1 MPLSVFSKAPEPL
14 ITPLIIL
21 AGALNAVE
29 AIQKGCELYNEY
41 KGVVL
46 QAKETFDEAKEQV
59 EEVLGLWEFIKSKLF
74 GAEPAEIK
82 PDKHRI
88 EETQQKVTQT
98 VTKRAVQQVP
108 LSEQDI
114 KAELVKNL
122 KVFFKAM
129 IAINKRIAEQQL
141 RIDTQYIEP
150 DELLDVSLD
159 LVIAKKEMEKAQKEI
174 REVMIYQ
181 SPPELG
187 ALYTDVIEMFG
198 IVQEKQE
205 VTHLRALKHR
215 KEEVLRK
222 HRLINKIR
230 QRIAWVVVMALIVME
245 TWGLTIAILL
255 ARQPT

>member
-1 MPLSVFSKAPEPL
+1 MPLL
-14 ITPLIIL
+14 IL
-21 AGALNAVE
+21 AGALKAVE
-29 AIQKGCELYNEY
+29 AIQQGCELYKEY
-41 KGVVL
+41 KGTVL
-46 QAKETFDEAKEQV
+46 KAKKTFDEVKGIATEVTQV
-59 EEVLGLWEFIKSKLF
+59 STGIWGFIQSLFTSKSE
-74 GAEPAEIK
+74 AIK
-82 PDKHRI
+82 PPNQRTSADRI
-88 EETQQKVTQT
+88 EVSND
-98 VTKRAVQQVP
+98 TKTEVK
-108 LSEQDI
+108 EK
-114 KAELVKNL
+114 KAEKAPPLEYDEQGIKNELIKNL

-129 IAINKRIAEQQL
+129 IAIQHKIETQQL
-141 RIDTQYIEP
+141 RIDTEFIEP

-205 VTHLRALKHR
+205 ITHLRALKQR
-215 KEEVLRK
+215 KEEVLKK

>member
-1 MPLSVFSKAPEPL
+1 MPLL
-14 ITPLIIL
+14 IL
-21 AGALNAVE
+21 AGALKAVE
-29 AIQKGCELYNEY
+29 AIQQGCELYKEY
-41 KGVVL
+41 KGTVL
-46 QAKETFDEAKEQV
+46 KAKKTFDEVKGIATE
-59 EEVLGLWEFIKSKLF
+59 
-74 GAEPAEIK
+74 
-82 PDKHRI
+82 
-88 EETQQKVTQT
+88 VTQVST
-98 VTKRAVQQVP
+98 SIWGFIQSLFNKTPDPPASKPVQDVVQVAVETSKKAAKQAP
-108 LSEQDI
+108 LEYDEQLI
-114 KAELVKNL
+114 KNELIKNL

-129 IAINKRIAEQQL
+129 IAIQRKIETQQL
-141 RIDTQYIEP
+141 RIDTEFIEP

-205 VTHLRALKHR
+205 VTHLLAIKRR

-222 HRLINKIR
+222 HRIIAKLR
-230 QRIAWVVVMALIVME
+230 QRIAWVIVMAIVVLE

>member
-1 MPLSVFSKAPEPL
+1 MPLL
-14 ITPLIIL
+14 IL
-21 AGALNAVE
+21 AGALKAVE
-29 AIQKGCELYNEY
+29 AIQQGCELYKEY
-41 KGVVL
+41 KGTVL
-46 QAKETFDEAKEQV
+46 KAKKTFDEVKGIATEVTQV
-59 EEVLGLWEFIKSKLF
+59 STGIWGFIKDRFFSDGNTKVKVETKKKQETPQRTE
-74 GAEPAEIK
+74 GA
-82 PDKHRI
+82 
-88 EETQQKVTQT
+88 QKVTET
-98 VTKRAVQQVP
+98 VTKRVVP
-108 LSEQDI
+108 PDIDEQII
-114 KAELVKNL
+114 KNELIKNL

-129 IAINKRIAEQQL
+129 IAIQHKIETQQL
-141 RIDTQYIEP
+141 RIDTEFIEP

-205 VTHLRALKHR
+205 VTHLLAIKRR

-222 HRLINKIR
+222 HRIISKLR
-230 QRIAWVVVMALIVME
+230 QRIAWVIVMAIVVLE

>member
-1 MPLSVFSKAPEPL
+1 MPLL
-14 ITPLIIL
+14 IL
-21 AGALNAVE
+21 AGALKAVE
-29 AIQKGCELYNEY
+29 AIQQGCELYKEY
-41 KGVVL
+41 KGTVL
-46 QAKETFDEAKEQV
+46 KAKKTFDEVKGIATEVTQVSTSVWGFIQSLFTAKPE
-59 EEVLGLWEFIKSKLF
+59 
-74 GAEPAEIK
+74 AIK
-82 PDKHRI
+82 PPNHRI
-88 EETQQKVTQT
+88 EAVPTNDTATEA
-98 VTKRAVQQVP
+98 TKK
-108 LSEQDI
+108 
-114 KAELVKNL
+114 KAEKAPQPLEYDEQIIKNELIKNL

-129 IAINKRIAEQQL
+129 IAIQKKIETQQL
-141 RIDTQYIEP
+141 RIDTQFIEP

-205 VTHLRALKHR
+205 ITHLRALKQR
-215 KEEVLRK
+215 KEEVLKK

-245 TWGLTIAILL
+245 IWGLTIAILL

>member
-1 MPLSVFSKAPEPL
+1 MPLL
-14 ITPLIIL
+14 IL
-21 AGALNAVE
+21 AGALKAVE
-29 AIQKGCELYNEY
+29 AIQQGCELYKEY
-41 KGVVL
+41 KGTVL
-46 QAKETFDEAKEQV
+46 KAKATFDEVKGIAT
-59 EEVLGLWEFIKSKLF
+59 EVTEVSTSLWGFIKSLF
-74 GAEPAEIK
+74 ESPK
-82 PDKHRI
+82 PPPPTDSK
-88 EETQQKVTQT
+88 QP
-98 VTKRAVQQVP
+98 VQDPVQVP
-108 LSEQDI
+108 KKPVKQAAPEYDEQLI
-114 KAELVKNL
+114 KNELIKNL

-129 IAINKRIAEQQL
+129 IAIHKKIAEQQL

-205 VTHLRALKHR
+205 ITHLRALKQR
-215 KEEVLRK
+215 KEEVLKK
-222 HRLINKIR
+222 HKLINKIR

-245 TWGLTIAILL
+245 IWGLTIALLL

>member
-1 MPLSVFSKAPEPL
+1 MPLIL
-14 ITPLIIL
+14 L
-21 AGALNAVE
+21 AGALKAVE
-29 AIQKGCELYNEY
+29 AIQQGCELYKEY

-74 GAEPAEIK
+74 PSDSAENK
-82 PDKHRI
+82 PPNNRI
-88 EETQQKVTQT
+88 NANRKEASNDPPPKVETEKAKKVVKQQESY
-98 VTKRAVQQVP
+98 
-108 LSEQDI
+108 SEQDI
-114 KAELVKNL
+114 KAELIKNL

-129 IAINKRIAEQQL
+129 IAIDKKIAQQQL
-141 RIDTQYIEP
+141 RIDTEYIEP

-159 LVIAKKEMEKAQKEI
+159 LVVAKKEMEKAQKEI

-205 VTHLRALKHR
+205 ITHLLTIKNK

-222 HRLINKIR
+222 NRLVNKIR
-230 QRIAWVVVMALIVME
+230 QRIAWVVVMALIVLE
-245 TWGLTIAILL
+245 TWGLTAAILL

>member
-1 MPLSVFSKAPEPL
+1 MPLIL
-14 ITPLIIL
+14 L
-21 AGALNAVE
+21 AGALKAVE
-29 AIQKGCELYNEY
+29 AIQQGCELYKEY

-74 GAEPAEIK
+74 SAGYETSKPPDIK
-82 PDKHRI
+82 KIVTKDDPTSKT
-88 EETQQKVTQT
+88 ETKETKKAPRVTQES
-98 VTKRAVQQVP
+98 R
-108 LSEQDI
+108 SEQDI

-129 IAINKRIAEQQL
+129 IAIDKKIAEQQL

-159 LVIAKKEMEKAQKEI
+159 LVIAKKEMEKAQKDI

-205 VTHLRALKHR
+205 ITHLRTVRAR
-215 KEEVLRK
+215 KEEVIRK
-222 HRLINKIR
+222 TKLINKIR
-230 QRIAWVVVMALIVME
+230 QRIAWVVVMALIVLE
-245 TWGLTIAILL
+245 LWGLIIALLL
-255 ARQPT
+255 ARQPM

>member
-1 MPLSVFSKAPEPL
+1 M
-14 ITPLIIL
+14 PLIIL
-21 AGALNAVE
+21 AGALKAVE
-29 AIQKGCELYNEY
+29 AIQQGCELYKEY

-46 QAKETFDEAKEQV
+46 QAKETFDEAKGQV

-74 GAEPAEIK
+74 PSPEK
-82 PDKHRI
+82 PPDAAPP
-88 EETQQKVTQT
+88 ETKTEKKQKAPKVT
-98 VTKRAVQQVP
+98 RESH
-108 LSEQDI
+108 SEQDI
-114 KAELVKNL
+114 KADLIKNL

-129 IAINKRIAEQQL
+129 IALDKKIAEQQL

-187 ALYTDVIEMFG
+187 SLYTDVIEMFG

-205 VTHLRALKHR
+205 VTHLLAIKNR

-222 HRLINKIR
+222 TRLVNKIR
-230 QRIAWVVVMALIVME
+230 KRIALVVVMIIVVLE
-245 TWGLTIAILL
+245 IWGLTAAILL
-255 ARQPT
+255 ARHST